1 MIKEGRER
9 ETHTKGEREK
19 KKVKKEKERERKKK
33 RKRTKD
39 TKKDTLEYGYLLWKD
54 VNYVHLD
61 ES

>member
-39 TKKDTLEYGYLLWKD
+39 TKKDTLEYGYLFWKD